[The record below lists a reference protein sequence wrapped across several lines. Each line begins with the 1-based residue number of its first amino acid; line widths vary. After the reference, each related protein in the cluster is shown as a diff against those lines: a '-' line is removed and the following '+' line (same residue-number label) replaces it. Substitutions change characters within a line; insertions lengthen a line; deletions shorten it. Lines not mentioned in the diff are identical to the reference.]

1 MLPPTLRAE
10 LLQHAV
16 EHRVSPGAILFEQ
29 GDAPNFQPL
38 LVAGS
43 VQLIAWSGER
53 EVLVEVVRAPEL
65 VLPAAV
71 LLDSPYLVRARAPEP
86 SHILFIHGREF
97 RAAIA
102 RDSAFAQAVMKS
114 LAGQFR
120 RMVRQVKNLKLR
132 SARERVGAYVVGL
145 AKRQGRA
152 DRAILPYEKNL
163 IASEL
168 GLARESFSRALASLR
183 RSGVVVSGETI
194 EILDPGRLAAEFK
207 LDPLIDAIEPG
218 TVGGAAEA
226 PLASR
231 AAPPGR
237 FGAPAQVDDGGSNRP
252 PAASSL
258 ERIENKTRRLGPS
271 PRVRG
276 RLSSEARG

>member
-1 MLPPTLRAE
+1 MLPPALRAE

-16 EHRVSPGAILFEQ
+16 EHRVSPGTILFEQ
-29 GDAPNFQPL
+29 GDAPNFQHL
-38 LVAGS
+38 IVAGS
-43 VQLIAWSGER
+43 VQLVARSDER

-65 VLPAAV
+65 ILPAAV

-86 SHILFIHGREF
+86 SHILLIHGREF

-102 RDSAFAQAVMKS
+102 RDPAFAQEVMKS

-132 SARERVGAYVVGL
+132 SARERVGSYVVGL
-145 AKRQGRA
+145 AMRQGRS

-183 RSGVVVSGETI
+183 RSGVVVRGETI
-194 EILDPGRLAAEFK
+194 EILDPERLAAEFK
-207 LDPLIDAIEPG
+207 LDPLIDALRAEPMG
-218 TVGGAAEA
+218 DAAEG
-226 PLASR
+226 PPASR
-231 AAPPGR
+231 TRARAPFRGS
-237 FGAPAQVDDGGSNRP
+237 GAS
-252 PAASSL
+252 
-258 ERIENKTRRLGPS
+258 RRRKL
-271 PRVRG
+271 
-276 RLSSEARG
+276 